1 MKEKIEHIVIILMI
15 VLIAFIICFQCD
27 TNPII
32 KNVTDVDSSVFIY
45 VAKSMQRGELPYKDI
60 FDHKG
65 PLLYLINYIGL
76 SVSSNSYIG
85 IWIIENI
92 FMIINLSYMYKIS
105 RLFIKSRIL
114 AIIPCIIAIM
124 PITMYWQGGNFT
136 EEYALPFIII
146 SLYYMIKCM
155 TNSYNMEKKE
165 SFIIG
170 ICMSLVLLLRP
181 NMIPLWIVYCP
192 IIFFNMIINKKYEI
206 AKHTVIYFLLGF
218 LLIIGICIIVL
229 QSNGILKDCIN
240 SYIIFNFK
248 YSQEVKISIL
258 DVSKTFY
265 KTSGLI
271 KISIALCI
279 IDSLN
284 KFLRKEKNI
293 SLSISSIL
301 FTIFTFIIVVLPK
314 NYFFHYG
321 IILIP
326 TFLVPILLYINTIK
340 GNKYRNTIILI
351 SLLCLTLTCGKDIL
365 IMKMLYKEQIE
376 RPLYFSKEIIKTI
389 KESTEET
396 DKILVI
402 GNECSI
408 YLQSNRQAASKYVY
422 QLPIMDIDNN
432 IKSEF
437 LYDLEYSNAKLILH
451 DESKN
456 KEINKVVENILFEN
470 KYSEIKRIKQ
480 YVILERN

>member
-1 MKEKIEHIVIILMI
+1 MKEKIEHITIILI
-15 VLIAFIICFQCD
+15 LVFIAFIICFQYD

-32 KNVTDVDSSVFIY
+32 KNATDTDSSVFIY
-45 VAKSMQRGELPYKDI
+45 VAKSIQNGELPYKDV

-76 SVSSNSYIG
+76 FISSNSYIG
-85 IWIIENI
+85 IWILENI
-92 FMIINLSYMYKIS
+92 FMIVNLIYMYKIS
-105 RLFIKSRIL
+105 KLFIKNKTL
-114 AIIPCIIAIM
+114 AIVPLIISII
-124 PITMYWQGGNFT
+124 PITMYLQGGNLT

-192 IIFFNMIINKKYEI
+192 IIFFNMIMNKKYKI
-206 AKHTVIYFLLGF
+206 AKETVIYFLLGF
-218 LLIIGICIIVL
+218 LLIIGICIIIL
-229 QSNGILKDCIN
+229 QLNGILKDCIN
-240 SYIIFNFK
+240 NYIIFNFK
-248 YSQEVKISIL
+248 YSQKSEMSIL
-258 DVSKTFY
+258 DISRLFY

-271 KISIALCI
+271 GISIVLCVIDI
-279 IDSLN
+279 IN
-284 KFLRKEKNI
+284 RIVKKEKDI

-301 FTIFTFIIVVLPK
+301 FSILTFIIVVQPK
-314 NYFFHYG
+314 NYYLHYG

-340 GNKYRNTIILI
+340 SNKNKYAIVLI
-351 SLLCLTLTCGKDIL
+351 SVFFLTILCSNDIL
-365 IMKMLYKEQIE
+365 IMREIYKSQMKRQPYYAEDIV
-376 RPLYFSKEIIKTI
+376 KIIK
-389 KESTEET
+389 ENSEET

-402 GNECSI
+402 GNQCSI
-408 YLQSNRQAASKYVY
+408 YLKSNRQASSKYAY
-422 QLPIMDIDNN
+422 QFPIMEIDNN

-437 LYDLEYSNAKLILH
+437 LYDLENSNAKLILC
-451 DESKN
+451 DKSMN
-456 KEINKVVENILFEN
+456 KEINETIEKMLYEN
-470 KYSEIKRIKQ
+470 KYSEIKRVNQ